1 MVMSQRYSWRC
12 CRGLTEVTAC
22 SEDRRHR
29 PGAAAVLQ
37 LCAVCSSLGR
47 GSASAS
53 AAWSHCCRSM
63 DCSNPSASLQPHLI
77 PVTSPHP
84 CHACHVCGQ
93 QQRDMR
99 DTGDQPRV
107 RWGSADIPRSLTRP
121 AHRMATTASP
131 LAARLAWLAAQN
143 LSHFANPSPCLSL
156 SLSLLSPLSDKGWDW
171 DEGRGARDQGMQ
183 PGGRGRRQAGHQAP
197 DKTTPSQTK
206 LMNSN

>member
-1 MVMSQRYSWRC
+1 MSQRYSWRC

-37 LCAVCSSLGR
+37 LSAVCSSLGR

-63 DCSNPSASLQPHLI
+63 DCSNPSASLQPPLS

-84 CHACHVCGQ
+84 CHACHVSGQ
-93 QQRDMR
+93 QQRDTC

-107 RWGSADIPRSLTRP
+107 MWVSADIPRSLTRP
-121 AHRMATTASP
+121 AQNGNHGQPTGCQTGLTGRSELVSFRKS
-131 LAARLAWLAAQN
+131 LA
-143 LSHFANPSPCLSL
+143 LSL
-156 SLSLLSPLSDKGWDW
+156 SLSGVSSLRQRLRLRWRERSPGPENAASRKRAETGGASGTRQNNSQSDKIN
-171 DEGRGARDQGMQ
+171 E
-183 PGGRGRRQAGHQAP
+183 
-197 DKTTPSQTK
+197 
-206 LMNSN
+206 

>member
-1 MVMSQRYSWRC
+1 MSQRYSWRC

-37 LCAVCSSLGR
+37 LSAVCSSLGR

-63 DCSNPSASLQPHLI
+63 DCSNPSASLQPPLS

-84 CHACHVCGQ
+84 CHACHVSGQ
-93 QQRDMR
+93 QQRDTC
-99 DTGDQPRV
+99 DTGDQPG
-107 RWGSADIPRSLTRP
+107 WCEPLLTSPGHWP
-121 AHRMATTASP
+121 AQLRMATTASP

-156 SLSLLSPLSDKGWDW
+156 WCLL
-171 DEGRGARDQGMQ
+171 
-183 PGGRGRRQAGHQAP
+183 
-197 DKTTPSQTK
+197 SQTK
-206 LMNSN
+206 AEIEMKGEEPGTRECSQQEEGGDRRGIRHQTKQLPVRQN

>member
-1 MVMSQRYSWRC
+1 MSQRYSWRC

-37 LCAVCSSLGR
+37 LSAVCSSLGR

-63 DCSNPSASLQPHLI
+63 DCSNPSASLQPPLS

-84 CHACHVCGQ
+84 CHACHVSGQ
-93 QQRDMR
+93 QQRDTC
-99 DTGDQPRV
+99 DTGDQLGWCEPL
-107 RWGSADIPRSLTRP
+107 LTSPGHWP
-121 AHRMATTASP
+121 AQLRMATTASP

-156 SLSLLSPLSDKGWDW
+156 SLVSPLSDKGWDW
-171 DEGRGARDQGMQ
+171 DEGRGARDQRMQ
-183 PGGRGRRQAGHQAP
+183 PAGRGRRQAGHQAP